1 MRRFFSRRSPREQ
14 GLILAFGLIA
24 LAWWGTSL
32 TGRVQRLRLA
42 WHDYLTDQRT
52 QELWLKNRAGI
63 MARVNAAGKTLDPS
77 KALDSAQS
85 FAELNTMLQGLNA
98 EIGSQRTEKT
108 DQFAVH
114 SMQVNI
120 RQASL
125 AAVVQFYQKLSAQ
138 APYLGIDQCVL
149 GTDRANPSMINAN
162 FRVYSIE
169 VTASPRE

>member
-1 MRRFFSRRSPREQ
+1 MKRFFARRSSREQ
-14 GLILAFGLIA
+14 ALILAFGLIA
-24 LAWWGTSL
+24 LAWWGTAL
-32 TGRVQRLRLA
+32 AGRVRQLRQV
-42 WHDYLTDQRT
+42 WRDNQTEQQT
-52 QELWLKNRAGI
+52 QELWLKNRDSI
-63 MARVNAAGKTLDPS
+63 MARVKTAGQTLDPA

-120 RQASL
+120 RQAGL
-125 AAVVQFYQKLSAQ
+125 AEVLKFYQQLSAQ

-149 GTDRANPSMINAN
+149 GTDRANPSTINAS

-169 VTASPRE
+169 VISPRG